1 MLAIMRDMEARF
13 EARLRQMETRILSR
27 RQEPA
32 TPRGPAMN
40 PTNNVGNSGKPAE
53 DPPRRPGPPV
63 GPTTGNVQ
71 ILQRPRTQQQAALTE
86 RQDNPTKPPATNTAI
101 KQTWAAITATG
112 IDLDGFR
119 LAPTRKRNTGKA
131 PGIGQ
136 KPEQALSAPST
147 PHARQRR
154 LIIRSVEKNRRV
166 GRAGVTP
173 ANIRD
178 VVNGATHTK
187 FAFAEYNRQDEL
199 VLTTMENTPAEPA
212 LRDLGNITKALN
224 NLDIYG
230 FDISLDMPTVNI
242 VINSLPLGDS
252 EWTTEDWDLNSEKW
266 SELEGEITTYNPGIR
281 IMDRPKWI
289 KSPSAL
295 LVEKKEKSSIIV
307 AVQATEWIREQLTR
321 ERPYLALFGE
331 RCSC

>member
-1 MLAIMRDMEARF
+1 M
-13 EARLRQMETRILSR
+13 
-27 RQEPA
+27 
-32 TPRGPAMN
+32 
-40 PTNNVGNSGKPAE
+40 
-53 DPPRRPGPPV
+53 
-63 GPTTGNVQ
+63 
-71 ILQRPRTQQQAALTE
+71 
-86 RQDNPTKPPATNTAI
+86 
-101 KQTWAAITATG
+101 
-112 IDLDGFR
+112 
-119 LAPTRKRNTGKA
+119 
-131 PGIGQ
+131 
-136 KPEQALSAPST
+136 
-147 PHARQRR
+147 
-154 LIIRSVEKNRRV
+154 EKNRRV

-178 VVNGATHTK
+178 AVNGAIHTK

-199 VLTTMENTPAEPA
+199 VLTTMENTPAQPA
-212 LRDLGNITKALN
+212 LRELGGITKALN

-230 FDISLDMPTVNI
+230 FDISLDVPTVNSI
-242 VINSLPLGDS
+242 INSVPMGDS
-252 EWTTEDWDLNSEKW
+252 EWTAEDWNLNSEKW

-331 RCSC
+331 RCSFRKYIKKDSSTHCQRCL